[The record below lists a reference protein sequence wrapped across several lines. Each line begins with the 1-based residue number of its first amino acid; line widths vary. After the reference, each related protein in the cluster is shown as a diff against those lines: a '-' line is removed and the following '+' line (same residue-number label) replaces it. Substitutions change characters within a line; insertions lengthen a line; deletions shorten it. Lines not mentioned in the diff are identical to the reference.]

1 RRGLMS
7 VRTHMVEQSAL
18 CEDNSNS
25 SGISIPCALS
35 HTSPGWALV
44 CTRGSIRVP
53 DKCWGADLRFPD
65 EEKETGKNG
74 SPNTEERPWQHKP
87 PCCSNRPVVEVAPG
101 LGQPR
106 VPFAYGVCGSPR
118 PQARGPT
125 SGHQECESSQD
136 AAFLGSGVLPVPSE
150 TRRGVDPPRT
160 WAWSWLWEGLPQLC
174 QAEGVGVLPRAETW
188 LPGVPGGTPTC
199 ATNLE
204 TEVPSDLE
212 LSEEQRLQVCK
223 ELVDLQIKTHRLKE
237 QHEAEIFELKSEN
250 CEGCRCAPCDCA
262 HAVSASPHLSCVCCV
277 PVDAQMDDDL
287 VTLQVL
293 WLESRVLELELHGEQ
308 AALAEANP
316 GHRQALAQELGHKA
330 WGQGHSDHHRLQAQP
345 KDFLT
350 AENEQQKLGHGP
362 RVEVGQCRGPRAWAL
377 TQPALVYPA
386 AAGRSKSGARAAQGS
401 AAGTGDACVSDCLT
415 WDRRAQQ
422 GTVSKGAVPKGQKE
436 SPALGPAK
444 PHTHVCRAA
453 LGWQLQGAQEAA
465 RTAGQQLA
473 AQALV
478 LSACRGQL
486 HQAEAEN
493 AQLQLQ
499 LKKLNEEY
507 AIRLQHCARA
517 VAEYADGAGPKPAST
532 ALRTFLETTLEDIR
546 GAHHS
551 REQQLARAA
560 RTYRKRLTDL
570 SRRHEELLAAH
581 SVQQVLVDP
590 NGAPRIPKAT
600 SGAATSD
607 MEPPPLHMVTKFGH
621 LREDQ
626 ARLEKQLQKL
636 QAQKE
641 PSEASQGGPLEPQ
654 GLEAASWAQIRQ
666 KLQDF
671 SRGTQAELERE
682 RAQLLVRATMAEE
695 QLSELQ
701 EYVDQHLGRYKQEIL
716 RLRKLVGTGNPWKA
730 GATPPAKP
738 QHPRTRSRY
747 LVNR

>member
-1 RRGLMS
+1 MEY
-7 VRTHMVEQSAL
+7 VA
-18 CEDNSNS
+18 
-25 SGISIPCALS
+25 
-35 HTSPGWALV
+35 
-44 CTRGSIRVP
+44 
-53 DKCWGADLRFPD
+53 
-65 EEKETGKNG
+65 
-74 SPNTEERPWQHKP
+74 
-87 PCCSNRPVVEVAPG
+87 APG
-101 LGQPR
+101 PR
-106 VPFAYGVCGSPR
+106 
-118 PQARGPT
+118 
-125 SGHQECESSQD
+125 SG
-136 AAFLGSGVLPVPSE
+136 A
-150 TRRGVDPPRT
+150 PPRAT
-160 WAWSWLWEGLPQLC
+160 KN
-174 QAEGVGVLPRAETW
+174 VLPRAETW
-188 LPGVPGGTPTC
+188 LPGVPGGAPTW

-212 LSEEQRLQVCK
+212 LSEEQQLQVCK

-237 QHEAEIFELKSEN
+237 QHEAEIFELKSE
-250 CEGCRCAPCDCA
+250 
-262 HAVSASPHLSCVCCV
+262 
-277 PVDAQMDDDL
+277 
-287 VTLQVL
+287 VL

-308 AALAEANP
+308 AAPAEADP

-350 AENEQQKLGHGP
+350 PENKQQKLGDGP
-362 RVEVGQCRGPRAWAL
+362 QGEVNRAPEQHRARQQALETRV
-377 TQPALVYPA
+377 
-386 AAGRSKSGARAAQGS
+386 
-401 AAGTGDACVSDCLT
+401 
-415 WDRRAQQ
+415 
-422 GTVSKGAVPKGQKE
+422 
-436 SPALGPAK
+436 
-444 PHTHVCRAA
+444 AA
-453 LGWQLQGAQEAA
+453 LGWQLQGAQEEAK
-465 RTAGQQLA
+465 TAGQQLA

-493 AQLQLQ
+493 ARLQLQ

-507 AIRLQHCARA
+507 AIRLQHCART
-517 VAEYADGAGPKPAST
+517 VAGYADGAGPKPAST

-560 RTYRKRLTDL
+560 RTYRKRLADL
-570 SRRHEELLAAH
+570 SRRHEELLAAQ

-590 NGAPRIPKAT
+590 NGAPRTPKAT

-607 MEPPPLHMVTKFGH
+607 MEPPPLHTVTKFGH
-621 LREDQ
+621 LREAQ

-682 RAQLLVRATMAEE
+682 RAQLLVRAMMAEE

-730 GATPPAKP
+730 GATPPAKL
-738 QHPRTRSRY
+738 QHPRTCSR
-747 LVNR
+747 

>member
-1 RRGLMS
+1 MS

-25 SGISIPCALS
+25 SGTSIPCALS
-35 HTSPGWALV
+35 HTSPGWALL

-74 SPNTEERPWQHKP
+74 SPNTE
-87 PCCSNRPVVEVAPG
+87 A
-101 LGQPR
+101 
-106 VPFAYGVCGSPR
+106 
-118 PQARGPT
+118 
-125 SGHQECESSQD
+125 
-136 AAFLGSGVLPVPSE
+136 
-150 TRRGVDPPRT
+150 
-160 WAWSWLWEGLPQLC
+160 
-174 QAEGVGVLPRAETW
+174 VLPRAETW
-188 LPGVPGGTPTC
+188 LPGVPGGTPTW

-237 QHEAEIFELKSEN
+237 QHEAEIFELKSE
-250 CEGCRCAPCDCA
+250 
-262 HAVSASPHLSCVCCV
+262 
-277 PVDAQMDDDL
+277 
-287 VTLQVL
+287 VL

-308 AALAEANP
+308 AALAEPNP

-330 WGQGHSDHHRLQAQP
+330 WGQGHSDHHRLQVTMSAW
-345 KDFLT
+345 
-350 AENEQQKLGHGP
+350 
-362 RVEVGQCRGPRAWAL
+362 VEA
-377 TQPALVYPA
+377 
-386 AAGRSKSGARAAQGS
+386 KQGS
-401 AAGTGDACVSDCLT
+401 S
-415 WDRRAQQ
+415 R
-422 GTVSKGAVPKGQKE
+422 GTVRLRPAFLCRH
-436 SPALGPAK
+436 SPRTSRQLRTSSRSWGM
-444 PHTHVCRAA
+444 VAA
-453 LGWQLQGAQEAA
+453 LGWQLQGAQEEA

-473 AQALV
+473 AQTLV

-493 AQLQLQ
+493 ARLQLQ

-507 AIRLQHCARA
+507 AIRLQHCTRA

-560 RTYRKRLTDL
+560 RTYRKRLADL
-570 SRRHEELLAAH
+570 SQRHEELLAAH
-581 SVQQVLVDP
+581 SVQQVLVEP

-641 PSEASQGGPLEPQ
+641 PNEASQGGPLEPQ

-671 SRGTQAELERE
+671 SRGTQVVGKTWPEALPHTVPRLMAYVPSFQAELERE

-701 EYVDQHLGRYKQEIL
+701 EYKQEIL

-738 QHPRTRSRY
+738 QHPRTRSR
-747 LVNR
+747 

>member
-1 RRGLMS
+1 MS

-25 SGISIPCALS
+25 SGTSIPCALS
-35 HTSPGWALV
+35 HTSPGWALL

-74 SPNTEERPWQHKP
+74 SPNTE
-87 PCCSNRPVVEVAPG
+87 A
-101 LGQPR
+101 
-106 VPFAYGVCGSPR
+106 
-118 PQARGPT
+118 
-125 SGHQECESSQD
+125 
-136 AAFLGSGVLPVPSE
+136 
-150 TRRGVDPPRT
+150 
-160 WAWSWLWEGLPQLC
+160 
-174 QAEGVGVLPRAETW
+174 VLPRAETW
-188 LPGVPGGTPTC
+188 LPGVPGGTPTW

-237 QHEAEIFELKSEN
+237 QHEAEIFELKSE
-250 CEGCRCAPCDCA
+250 
-262 HAVSASPHLSCVCCV
+262 
-277 PVDAQMDDDL
+277 
-287 VTLQVL
+287 VL

-308 AALAEANP
+308 AALAEPNP

-330 WGQGHSDHHRLQAQP
+330 WGQGHSDHHRLQVTMSAW
-345 KDFLT
+345 
-350 AENEQQKLGHGP
+350 
-362 RVEVGQCRGPRAWAL
+362 VEA
-377 TQPALVYPA
+377 
-386 AAGRSKSGARAAQGS
+386 KQGS
-401 AAGTGDACVSDCLT
+401 S
-415 WDRRAQQ
+415 R
-422 GTVSKGAVPKGQKE
+422 GTVRLRPAFLCRH
-436 SPALGPAK
+436 SPRTSRQLRTSSRSWGM
-444 PHTHVCRAA
+444 VAA
-453 LGWQLQGAQEAA
+453 LGWQLQGAQEEA

-473 AQALV
+473 AQTLV

-493 AQLQLQ
+493 ARLQLQ

-507 AIRLQHCARA
+507 AIRLQHCTRA

-560 RTYRKRLTDL
+560 RTYRKRLADL
-570 SRRHEELLAAH
+570 SQRHEELLAAH
-581 SVQQVLVDP
+581 SVQQVLVEP

-641 PSEASQGGPLEPQ
+641 PNEASQGGPLEPQ

-701 EYVDQHLGRYKQEIL
+701 EYKQEIL

-738 QHPRTRSRY
+738 QHPRTRSR
-747 LVNR
+747 

>member
-1 RRGLMS
+1 SKARC
-7 VRTHMVEQSAL
+7 VRTTVTA
-18 CEDNSNS
+18 
-25 SGISIPCALS
+25 AA
-35 HTSPGWALV
+35 SPYHARCL
-44 CTRGSIRVP
+44 T
-53 DKCWGADLRFPD
+53 
-65 EEKETGKNG
+65 
-74 SPNTEERPWQHKP
+74 
-87 PCCSNRPVVEVAPG
+87 
-101 LGQPR
+101 
-106 VPFAYGVCGSPR
+106 R
-118 PQARGPT
+118 PQAEPFY
-125 SGHQECESSQD
+125 
-136 AAFLGSGVLPVPSE
+136 ALVVPSASLINA
-150 TRRGVDPPRT
+150 GVQICVSQMRKRKPERMDRKIWKKRHRAWGSPESFLPMEYVAAPGPRSGAPPRAT
-160 WAWSWLWEGLPQLC
+160 KN
-174 QAEGVGVLPRAETW
+174 VLPRAETW
-188 LPGVPGGTPTC
+188 LPGVPGGAPTW

-204 TEVPSDLE
+204 TQVPSDIE
-212 LSEEQRLQVCK
+212 LSEEQQLQVGVGALGHWQEGGHPQGPTGPTSHPGHPQVCK

-237 QHEAEIFELKSEN
+237 QHEAEIFELKSEVGTDV
-250 CEGCRCAPCDCA
+250 CLL
-262 HAVSASPHLSCVCCV
+262 SASPHLSCVCCV

-287 VTLQVL
+287 VTPQVL

-308 AALAEANP
+308 AAPAEADP

-330 WGQGHSDHHRLQAQP
+330 WGQGHSDHHRLQVTMSAWVEAKQGSSRGTAQP

-350 AENEQQKLGHGP
+350 PENEQQKLGDG
-362 RVEVGQCRGPRAWAL
+362 
-377 TQPALVYPA
+377 
-386 AAGRSKSGARAAQGS
+386 GS

-422 GTVSKGAVPKGQKE
+422 GTVSKGAVLKGQKE

-444 PHTHVCRAA
+444 PHTHVCRVA
-453 LGWQLQGAQEAA
+453 LGWQLQGAQEEAK
-465 RTAGQQLA
+465 TAGQQLA
-473 AQALV
+473 AQALVRPTPTCFEV

-493 AQLQLQ
+493 ARLQLQ

-517 VAEYADGAGPKPAST
+517 VAGYADGAGPKPAST

-560 RTYRKRLTDL
+560 RTYRKRLADL
-570 SRRHEELLAAH
+570 SRRHEELLAAQ

-590 NGAPRIPKAT
+590 NGAPRTPKAT

-607 MEPPPLHMVTKFGH
+607 MEPPPLHTVTKFGH
-621 LREDQ
+621 LREVQ

-682 RAQLLVRATMAEE
+682 RAQLLVRAMMAEE

-730 GATPPAKP
+730 GATPPAKL
-738 QHPRTRSRY
+738 QHPRTCSR
-747 LVNR
+747 